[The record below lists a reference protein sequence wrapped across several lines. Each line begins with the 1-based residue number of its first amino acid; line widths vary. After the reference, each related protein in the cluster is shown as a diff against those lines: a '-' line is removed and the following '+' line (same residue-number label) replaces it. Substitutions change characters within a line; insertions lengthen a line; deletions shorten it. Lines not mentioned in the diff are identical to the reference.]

1 MRRLKVV
8 VVLSIIL
15 VLLTNGHAFAQSE
28 SLLNSSAFAL
38 GFEFYLWD
46 IAFPEP
52 EMRQSLAKEIQTK
65 CQTLNLKLKP
75 PLEEVQEEKLL
86 EIVEKYLQDS
96 ADALGDKPERQ
107 QIFLLGCIAGRAYH
121 IAVPQ
126 KFFFIKVKQDHRE
139 ELIKAVEDIEKQAQE
154 VKLPQRFL
162 TDLKNLKEQAGK
174 VRNHS
179 HLTSIN
185 QGLFEWS
192 REVIHY
198 LAGSKIRQPSPLESV
213 VSKVY
218 TLFSLAWLAIQYSL
232 SEEK

>member
-1 MRRLKVV
+1 MRKLKAT

-15 VLLTNGHAFAQSE
+15 VLLTNGYAFTQSE
-28 SLLNSSAFAL
+28 PVLNSLAFDLA
-38 GFEFYLWD
+38 FELYLWD
-46 IAFPEP
+46 IIFPEP

-65 CQTLNLKLKP
+65 CQTLNLQLKP
-75 PLEEVQEEKLL
+75 PLGEVQEEKVT
-86 EIVEKYLQDS
+86 ETIEKYLQDC
-96 ADALGDKPERQ
+96 ADALSDTPERQ

-139 ELIKAVEDIEKQAQE
+139 ELIKAIEDIEKQAQK
-154 VKLPQRFL
+154 VKLPQKFL

-179 HLTSIN
+179 HLTPIN
-185 QGLFEWS
+185 QGLLEWS

-198 LAGSKIRQPSPLESV
+198 LATSTIRRPSPSEST

-218 TLFSLAWLAIQYSL
+218 TFISLAWMAIQYSL